1 MRFDPG
7 RRPPPRRRP
16 WRALLK
22 ALTQL
27 AGSEAEVLHHA
38 EHPWAS
44 VTFAGSRH
52 SIALAFAGARA
63 VAAGEAFVAALPDH
77 EFTLPGQL
85 VAEATVAGV
94 RHVLLPE
101 PALTVEVELLLLE
114 EA

>member
-7 RRPPPRRRP
+7 GRLPPRRRP

-22 ALTQL
+22 ALAEL
-27 AGSEAEVLHHA
+27 AGDEAELLRHA
-38 EHPWAS
+38 ERPWAS

-52 SIALAFAGARA
+52 TIALSFRGARA
-63 VAAGEAFVAALPDH
+63 IAAGEAFVAALPGH
-77 EFTLPGQL
+77 EFALPGQL
-85 VAEATVAGV
+85 VAEATVVAAE
-94 RHVLLPE
+94 HALLPE